1 MLPYF
6 FKNVSGNTGIF
17 LKHKC
22 QVTSISAIFMKRT
35 NFQKI
40 SEKVTMYRCFEKR
53 IYMYCTDIGKEKNN
67 AVIHLQYKYKCVKPV
82 LRSHLWDK
90 EKVAF

>member
-1 MLPYF
+1 M
-6 FKNVSGNTGIF
+6 
-17 LKHKC
+17 
-22 QVTSISAIFMKRT
+22 TSISAIFMKRT

>member
-1 MLPYF
+1 
-6 FKNVSGNTGIF
+6 
-17 LKHKC
+17 
-22 QVTSISAIFMKRT
+22 
-35 NFQKI
+35 
-40 SEKVTMYRCFEKR
+40 MYRCFEKR